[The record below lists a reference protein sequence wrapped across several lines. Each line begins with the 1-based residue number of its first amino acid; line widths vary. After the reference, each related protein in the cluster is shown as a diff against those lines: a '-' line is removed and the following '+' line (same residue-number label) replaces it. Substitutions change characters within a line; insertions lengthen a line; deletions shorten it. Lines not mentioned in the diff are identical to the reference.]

1 MQVSPVLAA
10 ILLATATLQAAVAA
24 QPVADALQRPAL
36 AVREPAR
43 AVLLA
48 AAAAGER
55 LVAVGERGLVV
66 LSDDQ
71 GASWRQAPS
80 PVSVTLTAVRFAD
93 ARHGVAVGHGG
104 VVLATGDAGAT
115 WTLRLDGRRVA
126 ELAAAAADTTE
137 LQREAERLQADG
149 PDKPFLDVLLWD
161 AQRWLVA
168 GAFGLVFETRDAGRS
183 WQPLMHRLPN
193 PRGLHW
199 YVLRRQGDTLLL
211 AGEQGL
217 LARSSDGGATFQ
229 ALESP
234 YRGSWFSGEILS
246 DGEWLL
252 GGLRGNLWRG
262 GSPGGGV
269 HGGSAQSTPAG
280 AAWRQLPSPVPSSVT
295 ALVALPGGQAFVA
308 TQAGLVLQLQD
319 GTLKPLNRDKS
330 VPMPSALLPLRDG
343 RLLSVGM
350 AGIVPVPTAQVRQ
363 P

>member
-1 MQVSPVLAA
+1 MHLAP
-10 ILLATATLQAAVAA
+10 LLVPLLVAAAAAATLQAAVAA
-24 QPVADALQRPAL
+24 QPVTDALQRPAL

-48 AAAAGER
+48 AAAAGDR

-104 VVLATGDAGAT
+104 VVLATRDGGAT
-115 WTLRLDGRRVA
+115 WALRLDGRRVA
-126 ELAAAAADTTE
+126 ELAAAAATTPE
-137 LQREAERLQADG
+137 AQRDAERLQADG

-161 AQRWLVA
+161 SQHWLVA
-168 GAFGLVFETRDAGRS
+168 GAFGLLLETRDAGLS
-183 WQPLMHRLPN
+183 WQPLMQRVPN
-193 PRGLHW
+193 PRALHW
-199 YVLRRQGDTLLL
+199 YVLRRQGQTLLL

-217 LARSSDGGATFQ
+217 LVRSDDGGASFQ

-234 YRGSWFSGEILS
+234 YRGSWFSGEIGA
-246 DGEWLL
+246 DGRWLL
-252 GGLRGNLWRG
+252 GGLRGNLWQG
-262 GSPGGGV
+262 AGV
-269 HGGSAQSTPAG
+269 AG
-280 AAWRQLPSPVPSSVT
+280 AASATPWRQVTVPVPSSIT
-295 ALVALPGGQAFVA
+295 SLVALPGGPVLAA
-308 TQAGLVLQLQD
+308 TQSGLVLQLAD
-319 GTLKPLNRDKS
+319 GAARPLNRDKP
-330 VPMPSALLPLRDG
+330 VPMPAALLPLRDG

-350 AGIVPVPTAQVRQ
+350 AGVVPVSAVQAQQ